1 MISGIGVVGDSVG
14 LGDAVKLWMSFGFKD
29 TLLEDP
35 GPLFLFLAKRL
46 DLTLGAELG
55 LLVLAINGLGLGDEL
70 ENGLWF
76 GDELEIG
83 FSVGNENGLGLGEE
97 DSSS

>member
-1 MISGIGVVGDSVG
+1 MISGLAVVGF
-14 LGDAVKLWMSFGFKD
+14 SFGFGVKFSKAFGFRD
-29 TLLEDP
+29 TLLEFP
-35 GPLFLFLAKRL
+35 GPLFLFLALML
-46 DLTLGAELG
+46 DLTLGAEFG

-83 FSVGNENGLGLGEE
+83 VSVGKENGLGLGEE
-97 DSSS
+97 LSS